1 MVDEAGAAGAVAM
14 APLLQAMAKPAII
27 TTMGINQILKT
38 GLFSIATR
46 GDKILRSGKTQQEYI
61 LASALRQMSRGRYH
75 GSIWTLCSVKTRPE
89 R

>member
-1 MVDEAGAAGAVAM
+1 VVDEVGAAGAVAA

-27 TTMGINQILKT
+27 TTIGITHILKT

-46 GDKILRSGKTQQEYI
+46 GEKDLPSGAAQQEYI

>member
-1 MVDEAGAAGAVAM
+1 
-14 APLLQAMAKPAII
+14 MAKPAII
-27 TTMGINQILKT
+27 TIIGITHILET
-38 GLFSIATR
+38 GLFSIATS
-46 GDKILRSGKTQQEYI
+46 GDINSRSGPAQQEYI